1 MWGEPVRTITV
12 VIGAGDTRDV
22 LLAWGTAGLVR
33 PFLWWEEEKDGRH
46 WVRRSDRGTEPVPLL
61 DALAAV
67 RYDRVRL
74 LCLQT
79 LTGSESEPGSVA
91 LSLQVKGLIER
102 HLGRGQRL
110 STVGVLVPSTGV
122 TKVPGS
128 VLSNRWDTTAVVV
141 DQDGVDPLHTSREI
155 HTAEDLAAHAA
166 LAVATVGGIWPGM
179 DDAPFDDDV
188 AGAGHQEPRVRLVR
202 AHARAV
208 RGDGI
213 AAELV
218 RTILS
223 RRRDPEWVVLR
234 ANAVPATD
242 PGGIVERATTEFLAG
257 PGARVRRTPYAGRG
271 RRPLRITPGQVL
283 RLLGL
288 FVRGRIPELREEL
301 GAAVVDESHDRVKRF
316 ALRLQVD
323 EKTGTVVGLDERDL
337 DAEKLPDLEITK
349 GTVDLARALLSDVA
363 KPARPGGFTTEWTCL
378 RQLAFG
384 LADAGR
390 LPDGCMEPVS
400 GARREVLGPTS
411 VSPPPPAPEKSL
423 RAWQNER
430 PGSLLSGIGTRLL
443 DDAGAAKNAFLTALK
458 RLREARP
465 TLFASFTLTMRLW
478 WAWLV
483 ICVLALTGTVGGLIA
498 GFTGTLDWSQA
509 TLLAGGSVAG
519 FVVCSALIMTYGLHL
534 WLSDARGFIRVTT
547 EYEDAHRA
555 AEHEAA
561 ELIRLTTACGE
572 YQDVATTIAM
582 VTHSGCDGTATPEV
596 TPADLAALPRP
607 WAFGVATAEIAPPT
621 LARLTSIV
629 GGRSFTGGWISAL
642 YAETVA
648 KSMDA
653 LKFDRGLAKADP
665 RPDPDTEPAAR
676 RALWTD
682 LRKGA
687 AEEILVEEI
696 RAHVIDELPGQRLD
710 ELFPTVSPVGGEPTS
725 AVSFFTGLRATAE
738 PGEGTFNT
746 RYWNAASGY
755 RAVTTATQVW
765 LPEALGPEYTDTST
779 PIGSPDLAEDPVTA
793 HSARLDATPPIVWS
807 DLALFACDPPGD
819 EPPAAGIVGDV
830 G

>member
-1 MWGEPVRTITV
+1 MRSITV
-12 VIGAGDTRDV
+12 VIGAGETRDV
-22 LLAWGTAGLVR
+22 LLAWGAAGLLR
-33 PFLWWEEEKDGRH
+33 PFLWWEEEREGRH
-46 WVRRSDRGTEPVPLL
+46 RVLRSDQDSEPVPLL

-67 RYDRVRL
+67 KYDRVRL

-79 LTGSESEPGSVA
+79 STGSDSDSGSVT
-91 LSLQVKGLIER
+91 LSLRVKDLIER
-102 HLGRGQRL
+102 HLGHGQRL

-122 TKVPGS
+122 AKVSPS

-166 LAVATVGGIWPGM
+166 LAVATIGGMWPGM

-202 AHARAV
+202 AHARAL

-223 RRRDPEWVVLR
+223 HRRDPEWVALR
-234 ANAVPATD
+234 ANAVPAAD
-242 PGGIVERATTEFLAG
+242 PDGIVERALVEYLDG
-257 PGARVRRTPYAGRG
+257 PGARVRRTPYSGRG
-271 RRPLRITPGQVL
+271 RRLLRITPGQVL

-288 FVRGRIPELREEL
+288 FILGRIAELREAL
-301 GAAVVDESHDRVKRF
+301 GSVVVDGAHDRVRRF
-316 ALRLQVD
+316 AQRLRVAA
-323 EKTGTVVGLDERDL
+323 ETGAVVGLDDREL
-337 DAEKLPDLEITK
+337 DMGILPDLSVTK

-363 KPARPGGFTTEWTCL
+363 RHARPGGFSAEWTRL

-390 LPDGCMEPVS
+390 LPEGCAQPLS
-400 GARREVLGPTS
+400 GARREVLAPAS
-411 VSPPPPAPEKSL
+411 ISPAPPASEKPL
-423 RAWQNER
+423 REWQDER

-443 DDAGAAKNAFLTALK
+443 DDANAAKDAFLTALK
-458 RLREARP
+458 RLREAP
-465 TLFASFTLTMRLW
+465 PAMYASFTLTKRLW

-483 ICVLALTGTVGGLIA
+483 VCVLAFTGIVGGLIA
-498 GFTGTLDWSQA
+498 GFAERLDWSQA
-509 TLLAGGSVAG
+509 ALLAGGAAGG
-519 FVVCSALIMTYGLHL
+519 FVVCSTFVMTYGLRL
-534 WLSDARGFIRVTT
+534 WLSDARGFVRLTT
-547 EYEDAHRA
+547 DYEDAHRA

-561 ELIRLTTACGE
+561 ELIRLTTACAE
-572 YQDVATTIAM
+572 YQEVAMTIAM
-582 VTHSGCDGTATPEV
+582 VTHSGCGGAAMPTV
-596 TPADLAALPRP
+596 TPVDLAALSRP
-607 WAFGVATAEIAPPT
+607 WAFGLATAEIDPST
-621 LARLTSIV
+621 LARLTAIV
-629 GGRSFTGGWISAL
+629 GGRTFTGGWTSGL

-648 KSMDA
+648 KSMSA
-653 LKFDRGLAKADP
+653 LKFDRGLDKADP

-682 LRKGA
+682 LRKGL
-687 AEEILVEEI
+687 AEEILVGEI
-696 RAHVIDELPGQRLD
+696 RAHVIEELPGQRLE

-725 AVSFFTGLRATAE
+725 VISFFTGLQATS
-738 PGEGTFNT
+738 EGTFNT
-746 RYWNAASGY
+746 RYWNAGSGY
-755 RAVTTATQVW
+755 RAVANATQVW
-765 LPEALGPEYTDTST
+765 LPEALGADHTATST
-779 PIGSPDLAEDPVTA
+779 PIGSPDLAEEPVTA

-807 DLALFACDPPGD
+807 DLALFAC
-819 EPPAAGIVGDV
+819 EPLIEESSVTEIVGDV